1 MFCYSMSYSKL
12 FMVIQFVSITS
23 NHKKK
28 NEQYIT
34 YLAIYFAISFYER
47 LLLEI

>member
-1 MFCYSMSYSKL
+1 MF
-12 FMVIQFVSITS
+12 INTS
-23 NHKKK
+23 QLQKKKKIVNKKKK